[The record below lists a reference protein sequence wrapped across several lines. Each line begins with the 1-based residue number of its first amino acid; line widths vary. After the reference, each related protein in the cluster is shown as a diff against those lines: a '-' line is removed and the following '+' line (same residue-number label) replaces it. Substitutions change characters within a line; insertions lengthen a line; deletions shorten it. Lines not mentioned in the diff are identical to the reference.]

1 MRMNGVLKKK
11 PLGRAT
17 IDRRQLLIVWP
28 IGKPFEAFSMIALEE
43 LVLYSLIAPEN
54 CDSHLPINDGDQ
66 WAGQRAGCCCA
77 SDIDADSLAQILG
90 IPC

>member
-43 LVLYSLIAPEN
+43 LVLHS
-54 CDSHLPINDGDQ
+54 
-66 WAGQRAGCCCA
+66 
-77 SDIDADSLAQILG
+77 
-90 IPC
+90 